1 MMLAIMAS
9 AAERRQKIIDFVDS
23 WDPKFS
29 LIALLGLIVAAY
41 LGHVGSEKGKI
52 AERTAEVI
60 HWVCLGFGVIVAL
73 LQIWNWLPKWS
84 RPDVYEDPW
93 TGFPYRDERLPGL
106 VFKSGFQKYRF
117 FVPDRTYIEWFVK
130 WSEGDPVVQVATNLA
145 TYKRRRLYENWY
157 RAKPAHFLVM
167 LSKQTVETDWS
178 IVALSIILDL
188 PRRTLDRLK
197 AHHLAVIDIQYE
209 DLVPQAGERSGRYL
223 LYDTL
228 IFARAFQ
235 ERFSDFKRWHSLLHL
250 SQFPTP
256 KEKAKVSIF
265 IEPDNARLRY
275 SLQRNRYGP
284 HSIYK
289 LVNDHDLFEFVLPGA
304 DIQSKRARRFVDLWE
319 ELKQRK
325 IEIPVGCDEAVSQVS
340 STQNEQ

>member
-1 MMLAIMAS
+1 MLAIMAS
-9 AAERRQKIIDFVDS
+9 AAQRRQKIVEFVDN
-23 WDPKFS
+23 WEPKFS
-29 LIALLGLIVAAY
+29 LIVLLGLIAAAY
-41 LGHVGSEKGKI
+41 LGHVGSEKGEI
-52 AERTAEVI
+52 AQRTAEVI
-60 HWVCLGFGVIVAL
+60 HSVCLGFGVIVAL

-84 RPDVYEDPW
+84 RPDVYADPC
-93 TGFPYRDERLPGL
+93 TGFPNRDKTLPGL
-106 VFKSGFQKYRF
+106 VFNSRFQKYRF
-117 FVPDRTYIEWFVK
+117 FVPDRTYIEGFVK
-130 WSEGDPVVQVATNLA
+130 WSEEDPAVQGATNLP
-145 TYKRRRLYENWY
+145 TYERHRLYENWY
-157 RAKPAHFLVM
+157 RAKRAHFLVM
-167 LSKQTVETDWS
+167 QSRQTVETHWS

-197 AHHLAVIDIQYE
+197 AHHLAVVDIQYE
-209 DLVPQAGERSGRYL
+209 DLVPQPGERSGRYL

-256 KEKAKVSIF
+256 TEKAKVSIF
-265 IEPDNARLRY
+265 IEPDNTRLRY

-304 DIQSKRARRFVDLWE
+304 DIQSKRARRFVELWE

-325 IEIPVGCDEAVSQVS
+325 IKIPEGCDKAVSQVS
-340 STQNEQ
+340 SAQNEQ

>member
-9 AAERRQKIIDFVDS
+9 AAERRRKIVEFVDS
-23 WDPKFS
+23 WEPKFS
-29 LIALLGLIVAAY
+29 LLVLLGLILAAY
-41 LGHVGSEKGKI
+41 LGHVGSEKGQI
-52 AERTAEVI
+52 AGRTAEVI

-73 LQIWNWLPKWS
+73 LQIWTWLLRWS
-84 RPDVYEDPW
+84 KPPCYEDPR
-93 TGFPYRDERLPGL
+93 TGFPCRDETLPGL
-106 VFKSGFQKYRF
+106 VFKSGSQNYRF

-130 WSEGDPVVQVATNLA
+130 WSEGDPVVHGATNLA
-145 TYKRRRLYENWY
+145 TYERRRLYENWY

-167 LSKQTVETDWS
+167 QSKQTVGTDWS

-188 PRRTLDRLK
+188 PRRTLDSLK
-197 AHHLAVIDIQYE
+197 AHNLGVIDIQYE
-209 DLVPQAGERSGRYL
+209 DLRPQGGERSGRYL

-304 DIQSKRARRFVDLWE
+304 DIQSKRARRFVKLWE

-325 IEIPVGCDEAVSQVS
+325 IRIPVGCDEAVSQVS
-340 STQNEQ
+340 SAQNEQ